1 MSKVTA
7 YLYKEDEMKI
17 LVIDDGNRELTTVV
31 FSGQQQS
38 FFSTKN
44 TIPVW
49 RFGLSTVTG
58 EVVKKLW
65 KVLWETLDSDY
76 DPTVDECGVLRDWT
90 EVINYVKKNPLSED

>member
-38 FFSTKN
+38 FFPPKT
-44 TIPVW
+44 PFL
-49 RFGLSTVTG
+49 FGGLAFQRSRV
-58 EVVKKLW
+58 
-65 KVLWETLDSDY
+65 
-76 DPTVDECGVLRDWT
+76 R
-90 EVINYVKKNPLSED
+90 